1 MPCFNSACAKVEV
14 DMNNLSYLVAAY
26 GVFWG
31 LTFALVISIWVRQR
45 RLERDIATLAAQM
58 EERQKGSEQAEP

>member
-1 MPCFNSACAKVEV
+1 
-14 DMNNLSYLVAAY
+14 MNNLSFLIAAY

-58 EERQKGSEQAEP
+58 GERQTEGERTEP